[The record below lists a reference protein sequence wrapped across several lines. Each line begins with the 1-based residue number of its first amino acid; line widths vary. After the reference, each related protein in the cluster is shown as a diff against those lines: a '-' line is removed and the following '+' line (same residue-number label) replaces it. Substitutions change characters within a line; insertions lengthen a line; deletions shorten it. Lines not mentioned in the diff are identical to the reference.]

1 MSNYLT
7 EAAKY
12 TDTIMDSVKSIL
24 DKNDITYKEI
34 DPMNLI
40 VSSTEDHPINSDE
53 IRALTSESA
62 GCDVSIFDAL
72 IDIVD
77 VNDKVYIRQI
87 LK

>member
-1 MSNYLT
+1 
-7 EAAKY
+7 
-12 TDTIMDSVKSIL
+12 
-24 DKNDITYKEI
+24 
-34 DPMNLI
+34 MNLI
-40 VSSTEDHPINSDE
+40 ISSTEDHSINSDE

-62 GCDVSIFDAL
+62 GCDLSIFDAL

>member
-24 DKNDITYKEI
+24 NTNEITYKEI
-34 DPMNLI
+34 DPLNLI
-40 VSSTEDHPINSDE
+40 VSCTEDHSINSDE
-53 IRALTSESA
+53 IRALTCESA
-62 GCDVSIFDAL
+62 GCDISVFDTL

>member
-24 DKNDITYKEI
+24 DKNNITYKEI

-40 VSSTEDHPINSDE
+40 ISSTEDHSINSDE
-53 IRALTSESA
+53 IRALTSESS
-62 GCDVSIFDAL
+62 GCDLSIFDAL